1 MWIDKLIDEA
11 NKALNEVY
19 EDLSNAVSN
28 GIESVSDTISSSLN
42 WMWGTLLGNWNPNQ
56 TTSQIVADVALG
68 FVPVIGQILDLRDL
82 IACIYALVD
91 EKDKDKQKENWL
103 LLILTLIAIIPGAG
117 DVIKGIGKIIILNIR
132 KYGTK
137 NVEKAAIAAIE
148 PIKRF
153 LQDEKVIKVLRN
165 NNATK
170 IITETIS
177 YFRVKINLLNA
188 DVILSHWKEL
198 NEQIKKL
205 LEPHYRL
212 AMPEGVE
219 RFVTEALHKSEYVFS
234 RASTELNNSLQ
245 EAKNI
250 FTKALD
256 ELEKELSQLGIQA
269 GKEKYTGITLEKNNP
284 QVVRGYTNKRK
295 GIYGEQVSD
304 EFMEARNFRSLLS
317 PERQKRLLEGET
329 ATGRGIDGVYANPK
343 PPPPYIITET
353 KFRTNAGE
361 YIDSDGSLSKG
372 NKVEDL
378 LGSTKDGKQMSD
390 NWIES
395 RLDDAV
401 ENLEL
406 AKNIKQ
412 EGYDKWLMI
421 VDDNGKV
428 VEIYQIA
435 SSGKDAK
442 VIGTI
447 NIGDYQ

>member
-1 MWIDKLIDEA
+1 MWIDKLIAEA

-19 EDLSNAVSN
+19 EDLSNAVSIGLEAVSN
-28 GIESVSDTISSSLN
+28 TARSSVD
-42 WMWGTLLGNWNPNQ
+42 WVWGTLLGNWNPNQ
-56 TTSQIVADVALG
+56 TISQIVADVALG
-68 FVPVIGQILDLRDL
+68 FVPIVGQILDLRDL
-82 IACIYALVD
+82 TACIYALID
-91 EKDKDKQKENWL
+91 EKDKDKQKEYWL

-132 KYGTK
+132 RYGTK
-137 NVEKAAIAAIE
+137 NVEKAAVASIE
-148 PIKRF
+148 SIKRL

-170 IITETIS
+170 IITDTIS
-177 YFRVKINLLNA
+177 YFRLKINLLNA
-188 DVILSHWKEL
+188 DVILSHWRER
-198 NEQIKKL
+198 NEQIKRL
-205 LEPHYRL
+205 LEPPYRL

-219 RFVTEALHKSEYVFS
+219 RFVKEALHSSEYVFS
-234 RASTELNNSLQ
+234 KASTELNNSLQ

-250 FTKALD
+250 LTKVLD
-256 ELEKELSQLGIQA
+256 ELEKELNQLGIQA
-269 GKEKYTGITLEKNNP
+269 GKEKYTGIALEKNNP

-304 EFMEARNFRSLLS
+304 EFMEERNFRSMLS

-361 YIDSDGSLSKG
+361 YIDSDGRLSKT

-390 NWIES
+390 SWIEN
-395 RLDDAV
+395 RLKEAINNPVIERD
-401 ENLEL
+401 
-406 AKNIKQ
+406 ISIQ
-412 EGYDKWLMI
+412 GYDKWLMI